1 MLRSRSSEPRRPPA
15 QRQRVVE
22 AEMQLL
28 TAMDFQLVLFQP
40 QSEVQRA
47 LQQYMHWCAGHSR
60 CVGESQVHMLQR
72 GAAKHLRNAMR
83 SDAPLL
89 YPPAALSLAALSLAA
104 DALPDTERG
113 GSSGGSSAPSFQD
126 FISEMHAD
134 RIADLVVAK
143 QLVAKYAYEHSAERD
158 CRWCGIDD
166 GQCQALLGQL
176 SKSASAGVSQSR
188 ALQAS
193 GKRRRDGGAA
203 PAAADEAAESGGG
216 KRERAELPGS
226 R

>member
-72 GAAKHLRNAMR
+72 GAAEHLRNAMR
-83 SDAPLL
+83 GDAPLL

-104 DALPDTERG
+104 DALPNTEGG

-126 FISEMHAD
+126 FISEILDAGGMFVYQPLQLL
-134 RIADLVVAK
+134 DLVLPERDLGVLGRRRPQYPRDLVLQVLDAAAVATTGVLCRDARLPTRG
-143 QLVAKYAYEHSAERD
+143 LVALVPHQCHSAYV
-158 CRWCGIDD
+158 G
-166 GQCQALLGQL
+166 GALLHVL
-176 SKSASAGVSQSR
+176 H
-188 ALQAS
+188 
-193 GKRRRDGGAA
+193 
-203 PAAADEAAESGGG
+203 
-216 KRERAELPGS
+216 ELRGHT
-226 R
+226 